1 MADLDTRKKD
11 NEELKKII
19 NSCVLPGPEQ
29 NKMYIRAMAAGHNV
43 PDEVV
48 EKFIRGAERE
58 DVKNFTARIRR
69 DYPAQHRDHTTII
82 TRENKIENRSKA
94 TMPTRDIEEKTNDKD
109 PKNILAAA
117 EQFKIPLSVARKF
130 IEEDRT
136 FGEFRDY
143 VMQTIS
149 TPRVADNSPEL
160 PTYGGPGLVGRD
172 LRNYSLTRMIRNIIE
187 GKRGIEHE
195 VSEQM
200 ARDLRREP
208 RGLLVPNEIFQ
219 RGLTVGSSTS
229 AGNLVGSTTMGSEI
243 VNALYE
249 NLVCQKA
256 GARILSGLQGNGSV
270 TIPRQDGSMTA
281 QWITEGN
288 AATETVITTS
298 TITLEPHTV
307 SARTS
312 FSRQL
317 LLQSAVPLEQFLV
330 SDLAAVIAREIDRAA
345 INGTGTGG
353 EPRGIL
359 KTSGISTVG
368 TSPAAPSYSLLMDLF
383 EALAAESAAKG
394 ALAYVANA
402 ATMVTLMKA
411 FTNSTYG
418 EVPIIG
424 GLDKDGAGV
433 VANLGIKFYP
443 TELIPATFG
452 SSTGATTGVSTL
464 TALILADWSQL
475 VIGQWSGL
483 DLIVDPY
490 GSATTGAVN
499 LIAFQDIDV
508 GLRQLKSFAACSE
521 VS

>member
-1 MADLDTRKKD
+1 MALA
-11 NEELKKII
+11 EL
-19 NSCVLPGPEQ
+19 
-29 NKMYIRAMAAGHNV
+29 
-43 PDEVV
+43 
-48 EKFIRGAERE
+48 
-58 DVKNFTARIRR
+58 
-69 DYPAQHRDHTTII
+69 
-82 TRENKIENRSKA
+82 
-94 TMPTRDIEEKTNDKD
+94 
-109 PKNILAAA
+109 
-117 EQFKIPLSVARKF
+117 FKIPLSDARRF

-136 FGEFRDY
+136 FGEFRDFIMKKY
-143 VMQTIS
+143 ETKTI
-149 TPRVADNSPEL
+149 PDNSPDIQ
-160 PTYGGPGLVGRD
+160 TYGGPGLVGRD
-172 LRNYSLTRMIRNIIE
+172 LRNYSLTRMIKNVIE

-208 RGLLVPNEIFQ
+208 RGLFVPTEIFQ

-229 AGNLVGSTTMGSEI
+229 AGNLVGSSTMGSEI

-281 QWITEGN
+281 QWVTEGN

-317 LLQSAVPLEQFLV
+317 LLQSAVPLEQFV
-330 SDLAAVIAREIDRAA
+330 SDLAAVIAREIHRAA
-345 INGTGTGG
+345 INGTGSGG

-359 KTSGISTVG
+359 NTSGINVVG
-368 TSPAAPSYSLLMDLF
+368 TSPAAPTYSLLMDLF

-394 ALAYVANA
+394 ALAYVGNA

-418 EVPIIG
+418 EIPIIG
-424 GLDKDGAGV
+424 SLDKDGAGI
-433 VANLGIKFYP
+433 VANLGIKYYP
-443 TELIPATFG
+443 TELVPATFG

-464 TALILADWSQL
+464 TAIILADWSQL

-490 GSATTGAVN
+490 SSSTTGAVN
-499 LIAFQDIDV
+499 LIAFQDIDL
-508 GLRQLKSFAACSE
+508 GLRQLKE
-521 VS
+521 PLPRVRK